1 VQSGGVQGKYWFSNY
16 AVLGDD
22 IVIAD
27 GRVARE
33 YRSIMDQLGV
43 KIGLEK
49 SLVSRKGALE
59 FAKRFFLPGGDAS
72 PVPFK
77 EIFAAR
83 GSISSLLQFGE
94 KYYLKIAGLMTIMGW
109 GYRAKSSVTRSF
121 GKLSVRVRNLLLM
134 CNAPIV
140 AVNPLSSFVEATSVT
155 SVEKRENWPAA
166 FVWYYTYQY
175 NRLADALEARQ
186 RA

>member
-1 VQSGGVQGKYWFSNY
+1 
-16 AVLGDD
+16 
-22 IVIAD
+22 
-27 GRVARE
+27 
-33 YRSIMDQLGV
+33 MDQLGV

-59 FAKRFFLPGGDAS
+59 FAKRFFISGGDAS

-94 KYYLKIAGLMTIMGW
+94 KYNLRIAGLMTIMGW
-109 GYRAKSSVTRSF
+109 GYRAKSSITQSF
-121 GKLSVRVRNLLLM
+121 FKLSVRVRNLLLM

-140 AVNPLSSFVEATSVT
+140 YVNRLADFVETTKVG
-155 SVEKRENWPAA
+155 SVESKENWPGA

-186 RA
+186 RD